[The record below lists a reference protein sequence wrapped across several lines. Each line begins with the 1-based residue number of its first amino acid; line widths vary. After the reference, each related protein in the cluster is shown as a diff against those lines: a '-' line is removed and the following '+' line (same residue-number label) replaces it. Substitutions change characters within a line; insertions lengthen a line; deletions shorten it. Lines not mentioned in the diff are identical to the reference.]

1 MNSTNP
7 RSSRRTRFALWPTST
22 SLSLV
27 LIACF
32 CGASGSRSLGA
43 LLSHDSFAYPLN
55 AALPGQTG
63 GTGFNGAW
71 VAGVNTGVPASR
83 FQMVTPSLTYP
94 GLGSDGVRLR
104 VTTGSA
110 QGARRLLA
118 QPMGGDGT
126 VRYVSLLVRPD
137 ATPSPSSYFGLQVLG
152 SAGADLFA
160 GKPGGG
166 ATTRYVLENAGGTGQ
181 VASTRTVTANAVTL
195 IVLRFQFN
203 AGNDRISLYVNPTV
217 GATEPAVADAV
228 KTDLNLGTAGVLAL
242 TGPAAWSADELRV
255 GDSFA
260 SVLPPGPDFQLRPIP
275 SGSVAEH
282 TVVTRSIQTVDP
294 LAPQRTLAFEL
305 IGETY
310 GAQINPLTGEF
321 SWMPGEQEG
330 GQRRTFT
337 VRATSNAN
345 PPASVTVSFFL
356 DATEGNQLPE
366 LAPILDQSV
375 TEGAEFTYPLVA
387 VDSDDPRQ
395 NIFYSLVVKPDG
407 LTVSPTG
414 VLTWRPTLEQAGRS
428 YPVTIFAT
436 DTMAGRAERS
446 FTVTVVPRT
455 GFMARWIGTADGDWN
470 NPANW
475 DIGRVPND
483 NATEFFDVLWQQ
495 HPVTARVT
503 GDITVRSLSL
513 SSGGTL
519 DLQSSAANL
528 TIRGS
533 LNWNNGTLSGQ
544 GRMTVQ
550 GRATLEGLRTDAL
563 TLRDG
568 CSLVLNGT
576 SRLESPLRCDGDVR
590 VVINPSASLGVA
602 AIAGF
607 IRVSGAPELRN
618 EGALRIWGQEEPIP
632 FIFLSNRGRV
642 TTFGSTIDFQTG
654 AGLDLVQEAGG
665 HLSVGAGFGY
675 EATLNGNV
683 LLRAGSTAAG
693 QAYVRQAR
701 VEGQIQGRF
710 IFDRLSFGST
720 ATSKFS
726 LIEPRDHLSAI
737 QPIVLD
743 GHLELAA
750 LQGTIPGPDDVF
762 GLVSSAGNITGGFVG
777 RPFGQRVPIPGLN
790 ETMLLTLSA
799 NPHRV
804 ELRKFL
810 PAAKSLLGLP
820 LSFRLP
826 EAANEVGGCFVVP
839 HPATLLPE
847 GTLAGSS
854 LTVEITK
861 NYDGAVDRLGFRPNR
876 SFPEADEV
884 VFEGAFGSE
893 QTVRFRGTAFGRVQV
908 TGGLVTCRLEASADS
923 EAAVALLGRL
933 RYENTELTADW
944 FTGPDMF
951 YPQRTIVVTLTDANG
966 ANEVSRTVDFP
977 VLWEIRLPE
986 SLLLPEKQQKVL
998 HLQGWF
1004 SSGQLLPVRKFETA
1018 WSESCSDPGVLFKP
1032 VSLLGLHTVVGRAG
1046 PYCCTVTATNGRLQ
1060 ASVEIY
1066 AGTLVQRP
1074 LSRLAEIALQYC
1086 PRQWA
1091 SMWDYITPEC
1101 YTTPA
1106 RFGSASNAG
1115 NDPNSIVVTYALEA
1129 LMEGSVAG
1137 QRWAGLYREHGAE
1150 VVRLFLEQPSLFTQA
1165 QEVLATF
1172 QPGIVAL
1179 LAGRGETVPIYAP
1192 MITQV
1197 NEFWNALTEQAS
1209 PALKTVLEREQ
1220 VRFDNFRMFQDRSFE
1235 DWAGLLGIRVP
1246 FEPFLHISLMQ
1257 REATRFQLG
1266 LNDVPGIE
1274 LSLWRS
1280 LDLQTWT
1287 QVTDAE
1293 LERNGSTLI
1302 FTDPA
1307 PPAGQTFYSVRQ

>member
-1 MNSTNP
+1 M
-7 RSSRRTRFALWPTST
+7 
-22 SLSLV
+22 
-27 LIACF
+27 
-32 CGASGSRSLGA
+32 GA
-43 LLSHDSFAYPLN
+43 
-55 AALPGQTG
+55 
-63 GTGFNGAW
+63 
-71 VAGVNTGVPASR
+71 
-83 FQMVTPSLTYP
+83 
-94 GLGSDGVRLR
+94 
-104 VTTGSA
+104 
-110 QGARRLLA
+110 
-118 QPMGGDGT
+118 DGT

-166 ATTRYVLENAGGTGQ
+166 ATTRYVLENAGGAGQ

-195 IVLRFQFN
+195 IVLRLQFN

-217 GATEPAVADAV
+217 GAAEPAVADAV
-228 KTDLNLGTAGVLAL
+228 KTDLNLGTTAVLAL

-275 SGSVAEH
+275 SGSATEH
-282 TVVTRSIQTVDP
+282 NVVTRSVQTVDP
-294 LAPQRTLAFEL
+294 LPPERTLTFEL
-305 IGETY
+305 VGETY
-310 GAQINPLTGEF
+310 GAQINPITGEF

-330 GQRRTFT
+330 GLRRTFT

-345 PPASVTVSFFL
+345 PPAGVTVSFFL
-356 DATEGNQLPE
+356 DVTEGNQPPE
-366 LAPILDQSV
+366 FAPILDQSV

-395 NIFYSLVVKPDG
+395 IISYSLVVKPDG

-414 VLTWRPTLEQAGRS
+414 VLTWRPTLEQTGRS

-455 GFMARWIGTADGDWN
+455 GFVARWTGTADGDWN

-483 NATEFFDVLWQQ
+483 NATEFFDVLWEQ
-495 HPVTARVT
+495 HAVTARVT

-519 DLQSSAANL
+519 DLQSPTANL

-533 LNWNNGTLSGQ
+533 LHWNDGTLSGQ

-550 GRATLEGLRTDAL
+550 GRATLVGLTTDAL

-576 SRLESPLRCDGDVR
+576 SLLESPLRCEGDVR
-590 VVINPSASLGVA
+590 VVIDPSASLGVA
-602 AIAGF
+602 ADAGF
-607 IRVSGAPELRN
+607 VRLSGVPELRN
-618 EGALRIWGQEEPIP
+618 EGTLRIWGQEQPIP

-642 TTFGSTIDFQTG
+642 TTFASTIDFQTG
-654 AGLDLVQEAGG
+654 AVLDVVQEAGG
-665 HLSVGAGFGY
+665 QLSLGAGLDYG
-675 EATLNGNV
+675 ATLNGSV
-683 LLRAGSTAAG
+683 LLRSGSTAAG
-693 QAYVRQAR
+693 QAFMRQAR
-701 VEGQIQGRF
+701 VEGHIQGRF
-710 IFDRLSFGST
+710 RFDRLSFGST

-743 GHLELAA
+743 GHLELAG

-762 GLVSSAGNITGGFVG
+762 VLVSSAGNITGGFVG

-810 PAAKSLLGLP
+810 PAATSLLGLP

-826 EAANEVGGCFVVP
+826 EAASEVGGCFVVP

-847 GTLAGSS
+847 GTVAGST
-854 LTVEITK
+854 LTVEITE
-861 NYDGAVDRLGFRPNR
+861 NYNGAVDRLGFRPNR
-876 SFPEADEV
+876 SFPEADAII
-884 VFEGAFGSE
+884 FEGAFGSE
-893 QTVRFRGTAFGRVQV
+893 QTVRFRGTAFGKVQV
-908 TGGLVTCRLEASADS
+908 SGGLVTCRLEASADS

-944 FTGPDMF
+944 FTQPNMQ
-951 YPQRTIVVTLTDANG
+951 YPPRTIVVTLTDANG
-966 ANEVSRTVDFP
+966 ANAVSRTVDFP
-977 VLWEIRLPE
+977 VLWGIELPE
-986 SLLLPEKQQKVL
+986 SLLLPNGRRHVL

-1004 SSGQLLPVRKFETA
+1004 STRQTLPVRYLAVT
-1018 WSESCSDPGVLFKP
+1018 WSDGGCGVLNGSVP
-1032 VSLLGLHTVVGRAG
+1032 GTPGQQPVVGRPPA
-1046 PYCCTVTATNGRLQ
+1046 YCCTVTAGTNSLFARTQ
-1060 ASVEIY
+1060 IY
-1066 AGTLVQRP
+1066 EGLIQEKNFDDDPLLAGILA
-1074 LSRLAEIALQYC
+1074 LIELAESGPLGTHDGLPNC
-1086 PRQWA
+1086 PELWA
-1091 SMWDYITPEC
+1091 FTHEYFIPEC
-1101 YTTPA
+1101 TYTTPTVQA
-1106 RFGSASNAG
+1106 NLSGVAG
-1115 NDPNSIVVTYALEA
+1115 AQTPVQSPTPIYTLEA
-1129 LMEGSVAG
+1129 LMNETPAG
-1137 QRWAGLYREHGAE
+1137 RNWVNLYRQHGPE
-1150 VVRLFLEQPSLFTQA
+1150 VVRMFLQHPFLMIQA
-1165 QEVLATF
+1165 QELQATF
-1172 QPGIVAL
+1172 QPGILAL
-1179 LAGRGETVPIYAP
+1179 LAGRGHTVPIYAS

-1197 NEFWNALTEQAS
+1197 NDFWNALAAHANPALREILKQEQA
-1209 PALKTVLEREQ
+1209 
-1220 VRFDNFRMFQDRSFE
+1220 RFDNFRMFQDRSFN

-1246 FEPFLHISLMQ
+1246 FQPYLHISLMK
-1257 REATRFQLG
+1257 REASKFQLA
-1266 LNDVPGIE
+1266 LNDVPGLD

-1280 LDLQTWT
+1280 IDLQTWT

-1302 FTDPA
+1302 FTDLA